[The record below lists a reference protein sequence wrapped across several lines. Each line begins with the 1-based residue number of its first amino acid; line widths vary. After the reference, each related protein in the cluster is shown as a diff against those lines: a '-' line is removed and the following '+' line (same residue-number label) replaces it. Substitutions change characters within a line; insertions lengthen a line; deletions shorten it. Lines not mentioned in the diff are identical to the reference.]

1 VGRKNVWGLTTLCLK
16 PFMTATGAN
25 ARQAVRRSG
34 GEGKGPGWG
43 CPRGV
48 GGDGAAQRGQCSAMR
63 NCANT
68 VSLEEKRWAQ
78 IGMGDARVP

>member
-1 VGRKNVWGLTTLCLK
+1 VRRKKVGGLTTLCLK

-34 GEGKGPGWG
+34 GEGKGPRWE

-48 GGDGAAQRGQCSAMR
+48 GEDVAAQRDQCSAAR
-63 NCANT
+63 NCAKT
-68 VSLEEKRWAQ
+68 MSQEKKRWAQ
-78 IGMGDARVP
+78 IGMGDGRVP